1 LRVPQDVSVV
11 GFDDIPGAAFA
22 NPGLTTVRQP
32 LVRMGEI
39 AAQTLV
45 SQIEGREEYVSEI
58 AIEPEFVNRDSTAR
72 LAQARVFSSRI

>member
-1 LRVPQDVSVV
+1 
-11 GFDDIPGAAFA
+11 
-22 NPGLTTVRQP
+22 LTTVRQP

-45 SQIEGREEYVSEI
+45 SQIEGREEYLPEI

-72 LAQARVFSSRI
+72 LAQARALSSRI